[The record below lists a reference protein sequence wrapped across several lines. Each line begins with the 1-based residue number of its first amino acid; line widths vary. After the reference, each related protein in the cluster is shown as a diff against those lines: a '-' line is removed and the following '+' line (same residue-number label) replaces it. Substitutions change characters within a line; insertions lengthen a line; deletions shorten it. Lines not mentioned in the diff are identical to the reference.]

1 MNFSFIT
8 PRRFVWLALFILSVP
23 NQLSCAKQPLPESAE
38 KEALKSRVQPLWDAM
53 IANDFDKVYEFTT
66 PSYRRTYSKAHFFA
80 QYGSQITRESITVL
94 DIVFQN
100 PERSTAKVTLN
111 LSFSTQ
117 GFSASDV
124 FRNTVYVEETWIKD
138 EDQWWR
144 VEKR

>member
-1 MNFSFIT
+1 M
-8 PRRFVWLALFILSVP
+8 
-23 NQLSCAKQPLPESAE
+23 PESAE